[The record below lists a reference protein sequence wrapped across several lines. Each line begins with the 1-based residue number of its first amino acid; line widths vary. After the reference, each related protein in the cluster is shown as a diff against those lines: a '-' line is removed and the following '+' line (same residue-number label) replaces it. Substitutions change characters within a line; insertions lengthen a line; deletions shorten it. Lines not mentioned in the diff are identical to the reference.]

1 MNKVIYCALATLVT
15 GCASNSGV
23 VPIGP
28 ATFMVSRQAA
38 TGFSGSGT
46 LKADAFQEANQYCL
60 SQNKKLQVVNTAEAQ
75 PPYIFGNF
83 PKAEVQFKCLDA
95 NDQAPATSATE
106 NRVPSQKKTNDPVSW
121 KSLGKSDDGEFFID
135 PNSIRKV
142 DGLTY
147 VWVKIN
153 FFKTQ
158 DKVQK
163 YSSKGKIISAEL
175 ENDVISCDS
184 HTMAP
189 VSIISKD
196 ANGGTIDIIDWDV
209 KEWKFTSVPPG
220 STGDSV
226 INAACSAQSGAPATG
241 TAENSASAKLSSSG
255 SGFIVSTSGYLL
267 TNHHVANGCSN
278 LKIRDSSKIEYDVTV
293 IATDARNDLALLQTS
308 TAVSLPAATFRANG
322 SVEAGENV
330 VALGYPLA
338 GVLASEVNVSFGYV
352 SATAGL
358 ADDTSKLQISAPVQP
373 GNSGGPLLDQS
384 GNLIGVVVAK
394 LDAIKVAKAI
404 GDIPQ
409 NINFAI
415 KGEVA
420 QVFLNAHK
428 VKFKTA
434 TAAKKLEN
442 TDIANRGRAF
452 TVLVE
457 CYK

>member
-1 MNKVIYCALATLVT
+1 MNKVVYCALATFVT

-46 LKADAFQEANQYCL
+46 LKADALQEANQYCL
-60 SQNKKLQVVNTAEAQ
+60 SQDKKLQVVNTAEAQ

-95 NDQAPATSATE
+95 NDQAPSTST
-106 NRVPSQKKTNDPVSW
+106 T
-121 KSLGKSDDGEFFID
+121 
-135 PNSIRKV
+135 
-142 DGLTY
+142 
-147 VWVKIN
+147 
-153 FFKTQ
+153 
-158 DKVQK
+158 
-163 YSSKGKIISAEL
+163 
-175 ENDVISCDS
+175 
-184 HTMAP
+184 
-189 VSIISKD
+189 
-196 ANGGTIDIIDWDV
+196 
-209 KEWKFTSVPPG
+209 
-220 STGDSV
+220 
-226 INAACSAQSGAPATG
+226 
-241 TAENSASAKLSSSG
+241 ENSASPKPSSTG
-255 SGFIVSTSGYLL
+255 SGFVVSASGHLL
-267 TNHHVANGCSN
+267 TNHHVVNGCTN
-278 LKIRDSSKIEYDVTV
+278 LKIRDSAKLEHDVTV
-293 IATDARNDLALLQTS
+293 VATDARNDLALLQTS
-308 TAVSLPAATFRANG
+308 TAVTLPTATFRANG
-322 SVEAGENV
+322 SVESGESV
-330 VALGYPLA
+330 VSLGYPLV
-338 GVLASEVNVSFGYV
+338 GWLASEVNVSFGYV

-394 LDAIKVAKAI
+394 LDAIKVAKVI

-409 NINFAI
+409 NINFAV

-434 TAAKKLEN
+434 AQTKKLEN
-442 TDIANRGRAF
+442 TDIVSRGREF